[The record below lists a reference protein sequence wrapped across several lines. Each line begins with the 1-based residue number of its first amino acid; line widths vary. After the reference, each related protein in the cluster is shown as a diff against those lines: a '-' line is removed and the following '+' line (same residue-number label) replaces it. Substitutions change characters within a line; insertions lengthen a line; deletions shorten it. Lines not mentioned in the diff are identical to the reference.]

1 MSNKK
6 ETAVATVAS
15 EEQLALL
22 RSEFPQ
28 EQGYKRNI
36 LPKLGMFS
44 QDQTEEFKN
53 PKTGKKEIK
62 ITSEAGTFYLE
73 KETGELDENDKK
85 IWAKDEIGTEIEAT
99 IIYSRKQ
106 LKFYDESTE
115 SFISSAVYDNDD
127 EVIPLW
133 ANKAEIAK
141 GTPAELKAR
150 PEYQF
155 EEDGKKKS
163 RLKDNRIL
171 YVLYEGEL
179 YQMSIGGSSM
189 YSWMSFLRKILSPAS
204 MVLKLS
210 SEPKEK
216 GKIAWNQM
224 TFERVRDINAEEA
237 DTIIGLVTDIK
248 NGILAEKAFFAS
260 QQSTGEQSNIE
271 KF

>member
-1 MSNKK
+1 MSKTK
-6 ETAVATVAS
+6 STAVVTVAS

-22 RSEFPQ
+22 RGEFPQ

-44 QDQTEEFKN
+44 QDQME
-53 PKTGKKEIK
+53 GKGKSMK
-62 ITSEAGTFYLE
+62 VVTEAGTFYIE
-73 KETGELDENDKK
+73 HETEDLDENGKK
-85 IWAKDEIGTEIEAT
+85 IWVKDEIGTEIEAS
-99 IIYSRKQ
+99 IIFSRKQ
-106 LKFYDESTE
+106 LKYYNENDET
-115 SFISSAVYDNDD
+115 FTSSAIYDNDD
-127 EVIPLW
+127 EVISLW
-133 ANKAEIAK
+133 CSKAEIAK

-150 PEYQF
+150 PEYEF

-179 YQMSIGGSSM
+179 YQMNIGGSSM
-189 YSWMSFLRKILSPAS
+189 YSWMTFLRKIGSPTS
-204 MVLKLS
+204 SLLKLS

-224 TFERVRDINAEEA
+224 VFEVVRSINSDEA
-237 DTIIGLVTDIK
+237 NKVIELITDLK
-248 NGILAEKAFFAS
+248 NGILAEKSFFAS
-260 QQSTGEQSNIE
+260 QVSTGEKSNID